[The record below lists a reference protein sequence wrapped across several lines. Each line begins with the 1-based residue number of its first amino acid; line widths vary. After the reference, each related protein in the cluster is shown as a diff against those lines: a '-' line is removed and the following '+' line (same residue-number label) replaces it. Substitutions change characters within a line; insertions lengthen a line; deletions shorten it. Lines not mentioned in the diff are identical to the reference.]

1 MAIYYNRLVYSC
13 LQYAF
18 ICWGK
23 YSKTIKHNLQLKKDR
38 IKKTYNK
45 SGTKTKL
52 KPYYD
57 RLQVLNIDGIYKL
70 GGAKFMPKGKLRKL
84 FVFFGNQLGIFRSL
98 FSIHT
103 YST

>member
-1 MAIYYNRLVYSC
+1 MHLFVGENIPKPLNT
-13 LQYAF
+13 
-18 ICWGK
+18 IC
-23 YSKTIKHNLQLKKDR
+23 SSKKDR
-38 IKKTYNK
+38 IMKTYNK

-70 GGAKFMPKGKLRKL
+70 EGAKFMPKGKLRKL